1 MSGIKLYSVIFAGI
15 LLVASSASAF
25 AQSDNDDHETHHPE
39 QSQSA
44 DQPQAG
50 AADDAPSTE
59 RPGGMSGMMNMM
71 PNSRQMPPDQDG
83 MGQMGS
89 GMMGQ
94 MMGPGMMDHGMMGR
108 GMMGHMG
115 QGAMGQAQM
124 PMAGMMCPMMK
135 SMMGAGGHGKGHHRM
150 GGPDI
155 LYGIPENAQ
164 NEMTPDQVRGF
175 LEKRLAHHGN
185 PRLEVGDIVAEG
197 DATITAEIVTVDGS
211 LVQKLA
217 FNRFPGLVRQIT
229 E

>member
-1 MSGIKLYSVIFAGI
+1 MRGNRLNSLIIAGI
-15 LLVASSASAF
+15 FLVASSTLAL
-25 AQSDNDDHETHHPE
+25 AQSENDNQETHHPE
-39 QSQSA
+39 QSQGA

-50 AADDAPSTE
+50 AADGAPSAE

-71 PNSRQMPPDQDG
+71 PDQEG
-83 MGQMGS
+83 MGLMA
-89 GMMGQ
+89 
-94 MMGPGMMDHGMMGR
+94 PGMMDRGMMDQMMRPGMMGR

-135 SMMGAGGHGKGHHRM
+135 SMMGAGGHGKGHHGM
-150 GGPDI
+150 TGPDI
-155 LYGIPENAQ
+155 LYGIPENAHD
-164 NEMTPDQVRGF
+164 EMTPDQVRGF